1 MTDEQ
6 LKKDSFVRNEFHA
19 LAVKI
24 DRDIVDIAYSVTD
37 VGEEVVE
44 VTWRNG
50 YKRRI
55 PDEDLDNALNEV
67 IALAPRYQQIK
78 EGNLKPQRC
87 GDCPYCRFTEVLTE
101 PVNYHEEL
109 EVYDVEC
116 G

>member
-1 MTDEQ
+1 MRKAELYQ
-6 LKKDSFVRNEFHA
+6 KISNA
-19 LAVKI
+19 L
-24 DRDIVDIAYSVTD
+24 D
-37 VGEEVVE
+37 V
-44 VTWRNG
+44 
-50 YKRRI
+50 I